1 MGNSSSNEQDLRKLF
16 KSNLDTGK
24 MRKNSFSYRK
34 RPIFKSDIVKNL
46 QNINENENV
55 WKIYAIYSKDKE

>member
-55 WKIYAIYSKDKE
+55 